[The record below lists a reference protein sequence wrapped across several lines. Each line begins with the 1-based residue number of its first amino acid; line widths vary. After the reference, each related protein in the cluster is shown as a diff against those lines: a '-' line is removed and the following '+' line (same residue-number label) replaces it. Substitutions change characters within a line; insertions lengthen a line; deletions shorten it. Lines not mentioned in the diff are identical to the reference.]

1 LAFARNA
8 KDPQAL
14 YPSLA
19 FRARTLLSSG
29 SVEAADRQA
38 SELLTRLHEDPW
50 TLNVD
55 WLPDLAVVLEQR
67 GRGDQLLEVAA
78 RARLRTPW
86 LEATM
91 AFASGD
97 PERAAAVYARI
108 DARPDEAFA
117 RLRAAE
123 RLLAGGR
130 PVEAA
135 AQGKLAMAFYRQ
147 AGATAY
153 LHASEA
159 LLVASA

>member
-19 FRARTLLSSG
+19 FRARALVASG

-38 SELLTRLHEDPW
+38 SELLTRVREDPW
-50 TLNVD
+50 TLSVD
-55 WLPDLAVVLEQR
+55 WLPDLAVVLEQL
-67 GRGDQLLEVAA
+67 GRGDRLLEVAA

-86 LEATM
+86 LEAAT
-91 AFASGD
+91 AFARGD
-97 PERAAAVYARI
+97 PEGAAEVYARLG
-108 DARPDEAFA
+108 ARPEEAFA

-123 RLLAGGR
+123 RLLAAGR
-130 PVEAA
+130 PVEANV
-135 AQGKLAMAFYRQ
+135 QGKLAMAFFRQ

-153 LHASEA
+153 LRAGEA